1 MYKHLLTLLI
11 IPLSMNAWA
20 TDLDT
25 LSMRQV
31 ALDEIVV
38 RSFKQD
44 RSFRNTPISVTA
56 ITGPGIEKQNISS
69 IKDFSA
75 LVPNLFMPDY
85 GSKLTS
91 PVYIRGVG
99 SKVNAM
105 GVGLYIDG
113 VPYFDKASFDFDFND
128 IDRVEVLRG
137 PQGTLYGRNTIGGLI
152 NVYTKSPFKY
162 EGTNITL
169 SAGNYANVNASVSH
183 YGNVSQTFGY
193 SLAANYRHTDGY
205 FTNINPAAS
214 RKVDR
219 ANSASE
225 RIRLSWRVTPRLDL
239 HLASSFDYS
248 MQGGYPY
255 APYDSTGHWGPINYN
270 DYSSYERSIFTN
282 GFTADYRGDHFR
294 LNSQTSYQ
302 YLSDDQRIDQDFT
315 PADVYFVVQ
324 DQKLHTFSQEV
335 NIKSLGDR
343 RYKWLFGTFL
353 YYQHSDNIID
363 MDYKQKGKLTHKLF
377 HTPTIGAALY
387 HQSTF
392 DDLLTD
398 GLSLTLGL
406 RYEVEHIRTTF
417 DFNTVRDEASSQDKY
432 EKMRQTFNQLLPRA
446 SLQYNF
452 TPMRMVY
459 ATVSKG
465 YKTGG
470 YNTSFDDTADATFDP
485 EYTWNYETGT
495 KLSFWGNRL
504 STELSLF
511 YIDWRHQQVSQ
522 VQPVGAILRNA
533 GKSVSKGVEASAVLN
548 PFHGFNLM
556 VNYGYTHATFKEY
569 TRTKDQVYDGNYLPY
584 IPRHTFSAG
593 VDYTWEPRRQDLVR
607 KVIFS
612 SQFSGAGKIYWKED
626 NVASQPFYGILNGKV
641 SVITNKLL
649 TFEAWIKN
657 ATNTTYDAYY
667 FESGSKQR
675 LAQRGKPLTVGVNLV
690 LNL

>member
-1 MYKHLLTLLI
+1 MMSAL
-11 IPLSMNAWA
+11 AWEAAA
-20 TDLDT
+20 TDVDT
-25 LSMRQV
+25 LSLRHV
-31 ALDEIVV
+31 ELEEVVV

-44 RSFRNTPISVTA
+44 KSFGSTPIAASV
-56 ITGPGIEKQNISS
+56 IGSLGIEKQNLTG
-69 IKDFSA
+69 IKDLSS

-99 SKVNAM
+99 SKINAM
-105 GVGLYIDG
+105 AVGLYIDG
-113 VPYFDKASFDFDFND
+113 IPYFDKASFDFDFND

-162 EGTNITL
+162 EGTTISL
-169 SAGNYANVNASVSH
+169 SAGNYANINASASH
-183 YGNVSQTFGY
+183 YGNVDQSFGY
-193 SLAANYRHTDGY
+193 SVAANYRHTDGY
-205 FTNINPAAS
+205 FTNINPKAS

-225 RIRLSWRVTPRLDL
+225 RIRLSWRATPRLDL
-239 HLASSFDYS
+239 HLVSSFDYS

-270 DYSSYERSIFTN
+270 DFSSYERSVLTN
-282 GFTADYRGDHFR
+282 GFTVDYRGDRFR

-324 DQKLHTFSQEV
+324 DQTQHTLSEEL
-335 NIKSLGDR
+335 NIKSLGDHS
-343 RYKWLFGTFL
+343 YKWLFGTFL
-353 YYQHSDNIID
+353 YYQHVDNILD
-363 MDYKQKGKLTHKLF
+363 MDYKQKGFLTPKLY
-377 HTPTIGAALY
+377 HTPTLGAALY

-406 RYEVEHIRTTF
+406 RYDIEHIRTTF
-417 DFNTVRDEASSQDKY
+417 DFNTVRNQESTQTKYDK
-432 EKMRQTFNQLLPRA
+432 KSRTFNQLLPRA

-452 TPMRMVY
+452 TPDRMLY
-459 ATVSKG
+459 ATVAKG

-470 YNTSFDDTADATFDP
+470 YNTSFDEDAQATFDP
-485 EYTWNYETGT
+485 EYTWNYEAGA
-495 KLSFWGNRL
+495 KLSFLGNRL
-504 STELSLF
+504 TAEASLF
-511 YIDWRHQQVSQ
+511 YIDWRHQQVYQ

-533 GKSVSKGVEASAVLN
+533 GKSESKGVETSVRAV
-548 PFHGFNLM
+548 PFDGLNLM

-569 TRTKDQVYDGNYLPY
+569 TYKEGIVYDGNYLPLV
-584 IPRHTFSAG
+584 PRHTFSAAA
-593 VDYTWEPRRQDLVR
+593 DYTWQPVGQAFVR
-607 KVIFS
+607 KVVFS
-612 SQFSGAGKIYWKED
+612 AQYSGAGSIYWKED
-626 NVASQPFYGILNGKV
+626 NIASQPYYGILNGKV
-641 SVITNKLL
+641 SVITNKLI
-649 TFEAWIKN
+649 TFGLWIKN
-657 ATNTTYDAYY
+657 ATNASYDAFS
-667 FESGSKQR
+667 FETGGRR
-675 LAQRGKPLTVGVNLV
+675 LAQRGKPLTFGVNLV